1 MKIKKKRT
9 IIIGGIVAAML
20 IVPLAVFAVVYNSN
34 DRTNRFSPG
43 SVDIAV
49 HEGNGNDEGK
59 EVEKEYHW
67 TQDGTSYSTEK
78 LVQIKDTRKY
88 PGEVLRVSFVPMWYD
103 RETPANVC
111 DVFNFGTPAKT
122 GNALVYTDGDKT
134 ITLNLAD
141 DWDSNGW
148 SYQPEDGFFYYTGS
162 LNSNSLTAQLLEG
175 VELNDKAYTELT
187 ANYDLRL
194 DVLADAIQSSDDADS
209 SRNWNTP

>member
-9 IIIGGIVAAML
+9 IIIGSIVAAMF

-88 PGEVLRVSFVPMWYD
+88 PGEVLRVCFVPMWYD

-111 DVFNFGTPAKT
+111 DVFNFGTPVQT
-122 GNALVYTDGDKT
+122 GNTLVYTDGEKT

-141 DWDSNGW
+141 DWNTNGW
-148 SYQPEDGFFYYTGS
+148 SYQPADRFFYYTGL
-162 LNSNSLTAQLLEG
+162 LNSNSLTPQLLES

-187 ANYDLRL
+187 ANYDFRL

-209 SRNWNTP
+209 SREWNTP